1 MAGVNQ
7 SNTFERSNRLTL
19 GAVIRWPPCKNLKCK
34 TMGKYY
40 CKICKQVI
48 ARESNQEWLREICST
63 TNQEVL
69 LINQDKNNGKK
80 RRTGLANRS

>member
-1 MAGVNQ
+1 
-7 SNTFERSNRLTL
+7 
-19 GAVIRWPPCKNLKCK
+19 
-34 TMGKYY
+34 MGKYY